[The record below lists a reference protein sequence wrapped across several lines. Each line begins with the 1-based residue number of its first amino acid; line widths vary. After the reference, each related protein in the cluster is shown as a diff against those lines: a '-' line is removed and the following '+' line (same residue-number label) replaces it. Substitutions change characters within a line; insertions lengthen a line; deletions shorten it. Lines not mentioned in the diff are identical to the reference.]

1 MKTVCLLIG
10 IFICHSLSAQLNND
24 SLRMQYKTK
33 TLLIQNG
40 LTMDGYRIDK
50 MHAQNLMLISPEAT
64 GYYKLYLKNS
74 RPATILPFIG
84 LAASLTG
91 LFINGN
97 NSRTTR
103 IVLVLSGGVISST
116 GSIFR
121 GSATRHL
128 QNAVW
133 TYNRDVLYPVK

>member
-1 MKTVCLLIG
+1 MKTVCLLLS
-10 IFICHSLSAQLNND
+10 IFICHSLCAQLNID

-50 MHAQNLMLISPEAT
+50 MQAQNLMLLSPEANA
-64 GYYKLYLKNS
+64 YYRLYLKNS
-74 RPATILPFIG
+74 KPATVLPFVG
-84 LAASLTG
+84 LAASLAG

-121 GSATRHL
+121 AIANRHL